1 MTLKEV
7 ILKRYNIN
15 FVTLDINALEGES
28 IACNVSKNES
38 GNYKI
43 ENPELE
49 IEDLDS
55 IDFEEVEEIRYFKT
69 DDGFNGVGV
78 CLNEDTI
85 KKNKDANKVYKELY
99 RLLIR
104 DYKEL
109 AESYSKEE
117 NKYSNPLKCTSGTL
131 AALIFFI
138 IGMIIALTSSQGAK
152 YKYLWLVIFGSAVLL
167 VIAIWIMAMID
178 CKNKYLKNKALREK
192 NEAILNSLLELK

>member
-78 CLNEDTI
+78 RINEDTI
-85 KKNKDANKVYKELY
+85 KKNKDTNKVYKELY
-99 RLLIR
+99 KLLIR
-104 DYKEL
+104 DYREL
-109 AESYSKEE
+109 AKMYSKEE

-131 AALIFFI
+131 VALIFFI
-138 IGMIIALTSSQGAK
+138 MGMIIALTSSQGEK
-152 YKYLWLVIFGSAVLL
+152 HRYLWLVVFGSAVLL
-167 VIAIWIMAMID
+167 VIAIWIMEMID
-178 CKNKYLKNKALREK
+178 CKNKYKENKALREN
-192 NEAILNSLLELK
+192 NEAILNGLLELK